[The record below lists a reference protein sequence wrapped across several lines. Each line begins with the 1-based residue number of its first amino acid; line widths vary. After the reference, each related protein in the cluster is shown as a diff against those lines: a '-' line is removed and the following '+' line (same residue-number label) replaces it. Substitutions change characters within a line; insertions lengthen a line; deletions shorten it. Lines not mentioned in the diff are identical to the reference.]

1 MSQDHQHEED
11 DGRAIPATPPI
22 SQLRAFARGFGVVVS
37 VPALLLASAGVGFGA
52 LARDGGL
59 SVWHTVFITGTMFAL
74 PNQVVLVDQLA
85 RNETLLAAAFAVA
98 LAAVRLL
105 PMTVTIAPFLQ
116 AGRRRPLLQV
126 VAAHFVAVSP
136 WVESQRRLPGFPAEA
151 RLMGYLGLGM
161 GFWSM
166 MVTGA
171 AAGYALAG
179 SVPVAVSAT
188 LLFLTPVYF
197 LLSLLAT
204 SRTRVDLAAI
214 ALGCAL
220 APLLYLAVPGFD
232 LLATGLVGGTLAFL
246 LRERR

>member
-1 MSQDHQHEED
+1 
-11 DGRAIPATPPI
+11 
-22 SQLRAFARGFGVVVS
+22 
-37 VPALLLASAGVGFGA
+37 LLLASAGVGFGA

-161 GFWSM
+161 GFWST